1 MTDQI
6 GKTLVIGAGIS
17 GIRASLDLAQAGYQ
31 VLMLEQSDRVGGLL
45 SQLDTQFPTSTCGMC
60 RMLPMMERDRVD
72 QQCLRRGL
80 SHDTIEIC
88 VSTDLISLKGE
99 PGNFTVSF
107 TPQTGGGRDECP
119 VLVVDDEQI
128 VRDSM
133 REWLREEGYPVQTA
147 DSAAGALKRLAE
159 GSFKVLLSDIKMPG
173 MDGVTLL
180 TRAKEIQPDLAV
192 VMMTAYAAVD
202 TAVEAMKQG
211 ALDYLV
217 KPFDPDAVLQMV
229 DRIYKDAVA
238 KNARHDTVDA
248 VILASGATFFQP
260 NQGINPYGYGR
271 IPGVVTNLEFERML
285 SHAGP
290 GGMELVH
297 PVTGRPV
304 TRIAWF
310 QCIGSRDIQTGTPF
324 CSSTC
329 CMISV
334 KQSLLAKT
342 MYPQVTDA
350 CVFYMDLRTW
360 GKASDDYARQA
371 KTAGVRFVRARVHS
385 LAPGLKKDDAGIP
398 VVWVDPSG
406 RRRQSLFDLVV
417 LAPGQHPDAF
427 LSGFAKDQEL
437 ILDDWGFIRP
447 EPFLPGH
454 TSRPGIFV
462 CGGSTGPKDI
472 HDSVTG
478 ASAAALSAMQAM
490 ASAGRQRIQD
500 PDAQESA
507 LGPVSGISL
516 FPRALIIGGGIS
528 GMTVALA
535 IADQGVDVDL
545 VEKTGQLGG
554 NLVWLKSAVD
564 GADAFLEE
572 RIAAVQAHDRIRVH
586 TRTCVTD
593 TTGRPG
599 QWVSRLTPLHNTA
612 ENRDADRSESPSD
625 KFSGSKSPRLQVRHG
640 VVVLAVGG
648 AEAPT
653 ELPVPVKGPG
663 IYTQQQFQQ
672 ALDQDE
678 IDTGSPLEVAMFQ
691 CMGSREPA
699 REYCSRVCCPRS
711 LEQALRLKDGHPETR
726 VVIFYRDMMTPGLSE
741 AAFTE
746 ARKAGVVFVPYE
758 PGDMPHLAADDNGYR
773 VSWTDPILGCAMEMA
788 ANHVVLATGIRPGLP
803 RDLARLFGADLDR
816 SGYFDQADIKWR
828 PVEAMDPRVLAC
840 GICLEPGN
848 LALTLASA
856 RAAAAKAVSL
866 LSRKT
871 FYPGKDTARVRSA
884 FCSLCQI
891 CIDACPFKAR
901 FIDPETRILRVDPL
915 ACQGCGI
922 CAAACPSGAAV
933 VANRSLA
940 PMMKTIYAAVNQPG

>member
-1 MTDQI
+1 MTDQV

-60 RMLPMMERDRVD
+60 RMLPMMERDRVE

-238 KNARHDTVDA
+238 ENARHDTVDA

-406 RRRQSLFDLVV
+406 GRRQSLFDLVV

-490 ASAGRQRIQD
+490 ASAGRQRIKD

-507 LGPVSGISL
+507 LRPVSGISL

-528 GMTVALA
+528 GMTAALA

-599 QWVSRLTPLHNTA
+599 KWVSRLTPVQNTA
-612 ENRDADRSESPSD
+612 ENRDADRSESSSD
-625 KFSGSKSPRLQVRHG
+625 KFSGSKSPGLQVRHG

-653 ELPVPVKGPG
+653 ELPVPGKGPG

-758 PGDMPHLAADDNGYR
+758 PGDMPHLAADDTGYR

-866 LSRKT
+866 FSRKT

-891 CIDACPFKAR
+891 CIDACPFNAR
-901 FIDPETRILRVDPL
+901 FIDPETRILKVDPL

-933 VANRSLA
+933 LTNRSLA
-940 PMMKTIYAAVNQPG
+940 PMMKTICAAVNQP